1 LHPLASDEITVE
13 CLSADLRQLEFP
25 GRETEVPDASRAAK
39 PKVREHAGAAPIDY
53 GRIATQFQTAEEIG
67 SAMRQRRREQAAP
80 RRITGTL
87 PQTELQAKLAGIW
100 CDLLGLEAVGIEE
113 DFFDLGGHS
122 LLAVQLLSQINQE
135 TGVDLPDS
143 VIYADKLRIDNL
155 ARAIELQR
163 LGISEQ
169 SSYEA
174 MLAEI
179 ESLSDE
185 EVAAMLAEEENR
197 K

>member
-1 LHPLASDEITVE
+1 
-13 CLSADLRQLEFP
+13 
-25 GRETEVPDASRAAK
+25 
-39 PKVREHAGAAPIDY
+39 
-53 GRIATQFQTAEEIG
+53 
-67 SAMRQRRREQAAP
+67 
-80 RRITGTL
+80 
-87 PQTELQAKLAGIW
+87 LQAKLAGIW